1 MIPELAQVGPVTLF
15 THDVFTI
22 LGILAGLALYYRAL
36 RRDRVLDTRIV
47 LISLA
52 AIAGGA
58 LGARLITS
66 WEIIDEVSA
75 ANLPLTYLITHGPR
89 SIIGGLA
96 GGYLAIVLSKRAL
109 GYTLSTGDYYA
120 AAIPLALAIGRTGCF
135 LSELPLGTPTDLP
148 WGMTVSPEAA
158 AAFARCPGCDGPM
171 HPSMLYEIGFQA
183 AAAFPRCPGCNGPM
197 HPSMLYE
204 IGFQAAAFGLIF
216 TRGPMLPIRGDTL
229 KAYLLAYGVFR
240 FCVEF
245 VRGNE
250 VQAWGLTG
258 PQIVLIP
265 LVGLLVIHF
274 IRRLR
279 SGAYRLPIPEPAI
292 AHGG

>member
-75 ANLPLTYLITHGPR
+75 ANLPLTYLVTHGPR

-109 GYTLSTGDYYA
+109 GYTVSTGDYYA

-148 WGMTVSPEAA
+148 WGMTVSLEAA
-158 AAFARCPGCDGPM
+158 AAFARCPGCD
-171 HPSMLYEIGFQA
+171 
-183 AAAFPRCPGCNGPM
+183 GPM

-240 FCVEF
+240 FGVEF

>member
-1 MIPELAQVGPVTLF
+1 MAPVLAQVGPFTLYTHDLF
-15 THDVFTI
+15 TVV
-22 LGILAGLALYYRAL
+22 GILAGLALYYRAL
-36 RRDRVLDTRIV
+36 RRDRVLDGRIV

-52 AIAGGA
+52 AIVGGVV
-58 LGARLITS
+58 GARLLTS
-66 WEIIDEVSA
+66 WEVIDEVRA
-75 ANLPLTYLITHGPR
+75 ADLPMTYVITHGPR

-120 AAIPLALAIGRTGCF
+120 AAIPLALAIGRVGCF

-148 WGMTVSPEAA
+148 WGMTVSSEAA
-158 AAFARCPGCDGPM
+158 AAFPRCPGCGGPM
-171 HPSMLYEIGFQA
+171 HPSMLYEIGF
-183 AAAFPRCPGCNGPM
+183 NV
-197 HPSMLYE
+197 
-204 IGFQAAAFGLIF
+204 AAFGLIF
-216 TRGPMLPIRGDTL
+216 TRGPLLPIRGDTL
-229 KAYLLAYGVFR
+229 KAYLLAYGLFR
-240 FCVEF
+240 FGVEF

-265 LVGLLVIHF
+265 LIGLLLIHF
-274 IRRLR
+274 VRRLR

-292 AHGG
+292 ARGG

>member
-1 MIPELAQVGPVTLF
+1 VFPVLFQAGPITLY
-15 THDVFTI
+15 THDFFTVAGVI
-22 LGILAGLALYYRAL
+22 AGLVLYWRAL
-36 RRDRVLDTRIV
+36 RRDGVLDRRIL

-66 WEIIDEVSA
+66 WEILDEVSA
-75 ANLPLTYLITHGPR
+75 ANLPPTYVITHGPR

-120 AAIPLALAIGRTGCF
+120 AGIPLALVIGRTGCF

-158 AAFARCPGCDGPM
+158 AAFARCPGCEGPM
-171 HPSMLYEIGFQA
+171 HPSMLYEIGF
-183 AAAFPRCPGCNGPM
+183 
-197 HPSMLYE
+197 H
-204 IGFQAAAFGLIF
+204 AAAFGLIV
-216 TRGPMLPIRGDTL
+216 TRGPLLPIRGDTL
-229 KAYLLAYGVFR
+229 KAYLLAYGIFR
-240 FCVEF
+240 FGVEF

-250 VQAWGLTG
+250 VQAIGLTG

-265 LVGLLVIHF
+265 LIGLLVIHF
-274 IRRLR
+274 VRRLHA
-279 SGAYRLPIPEPAI
+279 GAYRLPTPERAT
-292 AHGG
+292 AGG

>member
-15 THDVFTI
+15 THDVFTV

-36 RRDRVLDTRIV
+36 RRDRVLDARIV

-75 ANLPLTYLITHGPR
+75 ANLPLTYVITHGPR

-120 AAIPLALAIGRTGCF
+120 AAIPLALAIGRIGCF
-135 LSELPLGTPTDLP
+135 LAELPLGTPTDLP

-158 AAFARCPGCDGPM
+158 ASFARCPGCD
-171 HPSMLYEIGFQA
+171 
-183 AAAFPRCPGCNGPM
+183 GPM

-229 KAYLLAYGVFR
+229 KAYLLAYGLFR
-240 FCVEF
+240 FGVEF

-250 VQAWGLTG
+250 VQSWGLTG

-279 SGAYRLPIPEPAI
+279 SGAYRLPIPEPAS

>member
-1 MIPELAQVGPVTLF
+1 MAPELAQVGPVMLY
-15 THDVFTI
+15 THDVFTV

-36 RRDRVLDTRIV
+36 RRDRVLDGRIM
-47 LISLA
+47 LISIA
-52 AIAGGA
+52 AISGGA

-75 ANLPLTYLITHGPR
+75 ANLPLTYVITHGPR

-120 AAIPLALAIGRTGCF
+120 AAIPLALAIGRIGCF
-135 LSELPLGTPTDLP
+135 LAELPLGTPTDLP

-158 AAFARCPGCDGPM
+158 ASFARCPGCD
-171 HPSMLYEIGFQA
+171 
-183 AAAFPRCPGCNGPM
+183 GPM

-240 FCVEF
+240 FGVEF

-265 LVGLLVIHF
+265 LVALLVIHF

>member
-1 MIPELAQVGPVTLF
+1 VAPVLAQVGPFTLY
-15 THDVFTI
+15 THDFFTI
-22 LGILAGLALYYRAL
+22 AGLGAGLILYWQAL
-36 RRDRVLDTRIV
+36 RRDRVLDRRIA

-52 AIAGGA
+52 AITGGA
-58 LGARLITS
+58 IGARLLTS
-66 WEIIDEVSA
+66 WEVLDEVTA
-75 ANLPLTYLITHGPR
+75 ANLPLTYVVTHGPR

-120 AAIPLALAIGRTGCF
+120 AAIPLALAIGRVGCF

-158 AAFARCPGCDGPM
+158 AAFPRCPGCSGPM
-171 HPSMLYEIGFQA
+171 HPSMLYEIGFH
-183 AAAFPRCPGCNGPM
+183 G
-197 HPSMLYE
+197 L
-204 IGFQAAAFGLIF
+204 AFGLIV

-229 KAYLLAYGVFR
+229 KAYLLAYGLFR
-240 FCVEF
+240 FGVEF

-258 PQIVLIP
+258 PQIVLVP
-265 LVGLLVIHF
+265 LVGLLVLHF
-274 IRRLR
+274 ARRLR
-279 SGAYRLPIPEPAI
+279 SGAYRLPVPEPAI
-292 AHGG
+292 APGA